1 MDSLRKTI
9 KSMGIT
15 AKSMAKPDPHIDFAP
30 TTEPVPDQTAQE
42 PPPIGP
48 PVRLAVI
55 GAGQRGKVSNSS
67 LVRLFMFVMTFAIAE
82 PRPETRERMAQDHQ
96 VGADRVFNDWK
107 DLLAACDA
115 HDAGRKDA
123 QDARYVDG
131 VVVTVQDHMHAEV
144 VIPFARRGYHILCEK
159 PMATTPEECIRMAD
173 EVEKSGLYLQS
184 RTVRY
189 IYNISKF
196 HPSLAWS
203 KLHLVGLV
211 CGGGAIVLRYSKYNQ
226 ALREVIASGSLGKLV
241 NVVHVEP
248 VGHYH
253 FAHSYVRGN
262 WNQESKSSF
271 SLMTKSCHDID
282 LLCHFFAPAT
292 PVRFSSFGSL
302 THFRKSEK
310 PAEAGSATRCLDC
323 PVQNT
328 CPYSASRIYLTG
340 NTGWPVSAIVDGAVT
355 KDKVMKELEDG
366 PYGMCVYESPNDVC
380 DHQVVN
386 IEFSNGTTASFTMV
400 AFTKLICE
408 RQTRLHLTH
417 GEVVGD
423 SNVFTTSDFRTNET
437 RRHRPSSMDAHGDGD
452 MGVVR
457 EFVQREDDG
466 GDGGGDLGYP
476 VSEVLRSHLAVFC
489 AEKARRDGTVILFE
503 EFERERGP
511 GTVVWTLIVG
521 APPQVQST
529 RSSLFLS
536 RSFFLLCL
544 FALPAILPSSSSDPS
559 FNDLAKSCLALES
572 VRTTEISRLAQVMDN
587 IYTDS
592 LTRTVLAP
600 SASESIVVL
609 DHMGQSALVTA
620 GYVARN
626 VQLGHG
632 LGKRQ
637 ETESTPAQTTPPTTP
652 TSAAPPETTTRPTT
666 TSESTPTTTST
677 SSESSTILQHEHE
690 HHSYYHLYQYEYH
703 CSSYDDVYHSYL
715 LRVLPPLSRLNNIDS
730 QYSQHLRDPES
741 RTSTTER
748 TTTSTPQTSE
758 QQNQNTSQAG
768 NSPNTPTPT
777 PTPNPGSS
785 PTPTPPQTNQGG
797 NTVSQTGTLTTISS
811 FSTLHSPMDLGLPSQ
826 FSNSGSN
833 GRAVA
838 IGLGVTGGFV
848 ALIILIFGITW
859 HIRRKRRNAMPL
871 DESEIWGSH
880 EAKTPPQGNLALNAQ
895 ATGYTYNPYGEV
907 RPAAYAPV
915 PTAMPPPHPRPM
927 VLAESDE
934 NRLSAGSYGPQPSV
948 GPSVPL
954 LSRTKTADEILYEAA
969 REGLPK
975 SRASSAT
982 ASHHTRPSE
991 TGVSYRQKTSY
1002 AASHKTHGSS
1012 ASRASGSAVGLL
1024 DRPPTHATHD
1034 EDGLSEPERPASP
1047 VSIAAP
1053 RLAIVNP
1060 DLDKDV

>member
-30 TTEPVPDQTAQE
+30 ATEPVPDQTAQE

-55 GAGQRGKVSNSS
+55 GAGQRGKKYGQYALNNPKHCV
-67 LVRLFMFVMTFAIAE
+67 VVAIAE

-173 EVEKSGLYLQS
+173 EVEKSGIIF
-184 RTVRY
+184 T
-189 IYNISKF
+189 IA
-196 HPSLAWS
+196 H
-203 KLHLVGLV
+203 
-211 CGGGAIVLRYSKYNQ
+211 VLRYSKYNQ

-457 EFVQREDDG
+457 EFVRCVARRLAKKGNSGGEREDDG

-503 EFERERGP
+503 EFEREVRQGM
-511 GTVVWTLIVG
+511 
-521 APPQVQST
+521 
-529 RSSLFLS
+529 RSSACENS
-536 RSFFLLCL
+536 MDDQVGDQAR
-544 FALPAILPSSSSDPS
+544 PGVMIEI
-559 FNDLAKSCLALES
+559 ES
-572 VRTTEISRLAQVMDN
+572 
-587 IYTDS
+587 
-592 LTRTVLAP
+592 
-600 SASESIVVL
+600 
-609 DHMGQSALVTA
+609 
-620 GYVARN
+620 
-626 VQLGHG
+626 
-632 LGKRQ
+632 
-637 ETESTPAQTTPPTTP
+637 
-652 TSAAPPETTTRPTT
+652 
-666 TSESTPTTTST
+666 
-677 SSESSTILQHEHE
+677 
-690 HHSYYHLYQYEYH
+690 
-703 CSSYDDVYHSYL
+703 
-715 LRVLPPLSRLNNIDS
+715 
-730 QYSQHLRDPES
+730 
-741 RTSTTER
+741 
-748 TTTSTPQTSE
+748 
-758 QQNQNTSQAG
+758 
-768 NSPNTPTPT
+768 
-777 PTPNPGSS
+777 
-785 PTPTPPQTNQGG
+785 
-797 NTVSQTGTLTTISS
+797 
-811 FSTLHSPMDLGLPSQ
+811 
-826 FSNSGSN
+826 
-833 GRAVA
+833 
-838 IGLGVTGGFV
+838 
-848 ALIILIFGITW
+848 
-859 HIRRKRRNAMPL
+859 
-871 DESEIWGSH
+871 
-880 EAKTPPQGNLALNAQ
+880 
-895 ATGYTYNPYGEV
+895 
-907 RPAAYAPV
+907 
-915 PTAMPPPHPRPM
+915 
-927 VLAESDE
+927 
-934 NRLSAGSYGPQPSV
+934 
-948 GPSVPL
+948 
-954 LSRTKTADEILYEAA
+954 
-969 REGLPK
+969 
-975 SRASSAT
+975 
-982 ASHHTRPSE
+982 
-991 TGVSYRQKTSY
+991 
-1002 AASHKTHGSS
+1002 
-1012 ASRASGSAVGLL
+1012 
-1024 DRPPTHATHD
+1024 
-1034 EDGLSEPERPASP
+1034 
-1047 VSIAAP
+1047 
-1053 RLAIVNP
+1053 
-1060 DLDKDV
+1060 